1 MNNVERLLLRYLKT
15 DYSYQSPVNEKQVE
29 MIVLNFDPKALHTI
43 VISERADGSYYIIDG
58 QHRVVALMRKG
69 EISVECTVYRGL
81 SVAEEAEM
89 YRKINERK
97 PKSKNAFAKADLASG
112 VKYAVEIDEVV
123 RAAGFLVDYE
133 KSGFA
138 LNAIKSYEALR
149 KVYEQWG
156 AQHLYRTLV
165 VASKYFGRTYKEI
178 QNWTIVGLAEFL
190 SVFDEH
196 DEKRLNTTLGTIPF
210 KEIKK
215 MNNQKK
221 VETGLSI
228 TKSLPFTLVDIY
240 NKRLNKDKQLNA
252 MKLLA

>member
-1 MNNVERLLLRYLKT
+1 MNNVERVLLKYLKT

-29 MIVLNFDPKALHTI
+29 MIISNFDPKALHTI

-58 QHRVVALMRKG
+58 QHRVVALMRLG

-81 SVAEEAEM
+81 SLAEEAEM

-133 KSGFA
+133 RSGFA

-149 KVYEQWG
+149 KVYEQYG
-156 AQHLYRTLV
+156 SQHLYKTLV
-165 VASKYFGRTYKEI
+165 VAGQYFGTSYKEI

-190 SVFDEH
+190 HTFPDYDKKTLSS
-196 DEKRLNTTLGTIPF
+196 KLGTIPF
-210 KEIKK
+210 KEMKK

-221 VETGLSI
+221 LETGLSV